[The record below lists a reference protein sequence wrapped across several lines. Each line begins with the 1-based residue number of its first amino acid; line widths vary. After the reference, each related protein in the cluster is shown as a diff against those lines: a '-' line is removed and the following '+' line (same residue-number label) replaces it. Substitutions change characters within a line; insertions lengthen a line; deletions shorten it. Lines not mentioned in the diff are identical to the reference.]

1 MFFYAAESF
10 GENDLLAAGRRA
22 SGNRRNKNGS
32 PLPPRIAA
40 GTGGSFKAFQTLT
53 ERVNHMYSID
63 LQSRTPIYEQL
74 YKKII
79 ELILKRELMPN
90 DKLPSV
96 RELAKELGV
105 NPNTVS
111 KAFQLLERDKVIYSL
126 AGRGSFVANVNAEAV
141 KDAALADFD
150 KAVSE
155 ALNAGIGKNELT
167 ERISCACAQGP
178 GDERS

>member
-1 MFFYAAESF
+1 MFFYAVESF
-10 GENDLLAAGRRA
+10 EENDLLASGRRA
-22 SGNRRNKNGS
+22 FGNKRNDKNS
-32 PLPPRIAA
+32 PLPPRIAPKEDN
-40 GTGGSFKAFQTLT
+40 GFKAFQALT
-53 ERVNHMYSID
+53 ERVNFMYSID

-150 KAVSE
+150 KAASE
-155 ALNAGIGKNELT
+155 ALNAGIGKSELI
-167 ERISCACAQGP
+167 ERINCAGVHAS
-178 GDERS
+178 GDIKS

>member
-1 MFFYAAESF
+1 MF
-10 GENDLLAAGRRA
+10 
-22 SGNRRNKNGS
+22 
-32 PLPPRIAA
+32 
-40 GTGGSFKAFQTLT
+40 
-53 ERVNHMYSID
+53 SID

-111 KAFQLLERDKVIYSL
+111 KAFQLLERDRVIYSL

-150 KAVSE
+150 KAVAE
-155 ALNAGIGKNELT
+155 AVNAGISKNELT
-167 ERISCACAQGP
+167 ERINGFNIP
-178 GDERS
+178 DLGDVKS

>member
-1 MFFYAAESF
+1 
-10 GENDLLAAGRRA
+10 
-22 SGNRRNKNGS
+22 
-32 PLPPRIAA
+32 
-40 GTGGSFKAFQTLT
+40 
-53 ERVNHMYSID
+53 MYNID

-79 ELILKRELMPN
+79 ELILKKELMPN

-126 AGRGSFVANVNAEAV
+126 AGRGSFICNVNPEAV
-141 KDAALADFD
+141 KETALSDFD
-150 KAVSE
+150 KATNE
-155 ALNAGIGKNELT
+155 ALIAGITKNELK
-167 ERISCACAQGP
+167 ERIEGAKV
-178 GDERS
+178 

>member
-1 MFFYAAESF
+1 MF
-10 GENDLLAAGRRA
+10 N
-22 SGNRRNKNGS
+22 
-32 PLPPRIAA
+32 
-40 GTGGSFKAFQTLT
+40 
-53 ERVNHMYSID
+53 ID

-111 KAFQLLERDKVIYSL
+111 KAFQLLERDRVIYSL

-141 KDAALADFD
+141 KDAALTDFD
-150 KAVSE
+150 KAVAE
-155 ALNAGIGKNELT
+155 ALGAGISKHDLT
-167 ERISCACAQGP
+167 ERIEK
-178 GDERS
+178 GDTIS